1 MRRLP
6 DLLMH
11 GGYALLCLNAPEL
24 GCAFLQTQM
33 QELAPS
39 MRFVERIANP
49 AAFADVDAD
58 KALKVLLYQEAVE
71 NT

>member
-11 GGYALLCLNAPEL
+11 GGHALLCLNAPVL
-24 GCAFLQTQM
+24 DCAFLQTQM

-49 AAFADVDAD
+49 IAFADMDENR
-58 KALKVLLYQEAVE
+58 ALKVLLYQEALQG
-71 NT
+71 N